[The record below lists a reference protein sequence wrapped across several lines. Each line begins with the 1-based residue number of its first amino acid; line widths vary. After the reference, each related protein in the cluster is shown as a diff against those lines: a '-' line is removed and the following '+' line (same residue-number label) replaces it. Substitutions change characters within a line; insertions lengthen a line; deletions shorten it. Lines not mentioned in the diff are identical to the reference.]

1 MHVEID
7 KESGFCFG
15 VTNAVKKA
23 EESLKKGK
31 VLYCLGDIV
40 HNSMEVLRLVKLGL
54 KIIDHK
60 KYHSLNNCNVLI
72 RAHGEPP
79 STYEYAQNNSI
90 DLIDTTCP
98 VVLALQKKIR
108 ETYLK
113 ITPLGGQ
120 IFIYGKKG
128 HAEVVGLN
136 GQTNNTAFIIEDE
149 KDLDNINIDINK
161 PVVLF
166 SQTTKS
172 LSLFNNLSKKLTEIT
187 NGKAKINDTIC
198 RQVSNRAEE
207 MMIFSKEHDII
218 IFVGGTKS
226 SNAKYLYSICKR
238 NNPSSFFVSEIS
250 DLNKEWFDGHKK
262 AGICGATSTPGWLME
277 EMAEE
282 IKRF

>member
-1 MHVEID
+1 MDVEID
-7 KESGFCFG
+7 RESGFCFG

-23 EESLKKGK
+23 EESLKKVK

-40 HNSMEVLRLVKLGL
+40 HNSMEVSRLEQLGL
-54 KIIDHK
+54 KIINRK
-60 KYHSLNNCNVLI
+60 KYHSLNNCTVLI

-79 STYEYAQNNSI
+79 SIYEYAQKNSI
-90 DLIDTTCP
+90 NIIDTTCP

-108 ETYLK
+108 ETYMN
-113 ITPLGGQ
+113 IAPMGGQ

-149 KDLDNINIDINK
+149 KDLDDINIDINK

-172 LSLFNNLSKKLTEIT
+172 LSLFNNLSKKLTEKT
-187 NGKAKINDTIC
+187 MGKAKINDTIC

-207 MMIFSKEHDII
+207 MKVFSKEHDII
-218 IFVGGTKS
+218 VFVGGSKS
-226 SNAKYLYSICKR
+226 SNAKYLYSICKH
-238 NNPSSFFVSEIS
+238 NNPSSFFVSEEK
-250 DLNKEWFDGHKK
+250 DLKKEWFVGYKK
-262 AGICGATSTPGWLME
+262 VGICGATSTPGWLME
-277 EMAEE
+277 EMAEK
-282 IKRF
+282 IKQF

>member
-1 MHVEID
+1 MDVEID
-7 KESGFCFG
+7 KKSGFCFG

-31 VLYCLGDIV
+31 DLYCLGDIV
-40 HNSMEVLRLVKLGL
+40 HNSMEVSRLEQLGL
-54 KIIDHK
+54 KIINKK
-60 KYHSLNNCNVLI
+60 KYYSLKNCAVLI

-79 STYEYAQNNSI
+79 CTYKYAHDNSI
-90 DLIDTTCP
+90 DIIDTTCP

-113 ITPLGGQ
+113 VAPIGGQ

-136 GQTNNTAFIIEDE
+136 GQTNNTAFIIENE

-161 PVVLF
+161 PVILF

-172 LSLFNNLSKKLTEIT
+172 LSLFNNLSKKLKERTM
-187 NGKAKINDTIC
+187 GKAKINDTIC

-207 MMIFSKEHDII
+207 MKVFSKEHDII
-218 IFVGGTKS
+218 IFVGGSKS
-226 SNAKYLYSICKR
+226 SNAKYLYSICKK
-238 NNPSSFFVSEIS
+238 NNPYSFFVSEEK
-250 DLNKEWFDGHKK
+250 DLKKEWFEGYKK
-262 AGICGATSTPGWLME
+262 VGICGATSTPKWLME
-277 EMAEE
+277 EMAEK
-282 IKRF
+282 IKKF

>member
-60 KYHSLNNCNVLI
+60 KYYSLNNCNVLI

-79 STYEYAQNNSI
+79 STYDYARNNSI

-113 ITPLGGQ
+113 IAPLGGQ

-136 GQTNNTAFIIEDE
+136 GQTDNTAFIIEEE
-149 KDLDNINIDINK
+149 KDLDHINIDVNK

-172 LSLFNNLSKKLTEIT
+172 LSLFNNLSEKLTEIT
-187 NGKAKINDTIC
+187 KGKAKINDTIC

-207 MMIFSKEHDII
+207 MKFFSKEHDII

-250 DLNKEWFDGHKK
+250 DLNKEWFNGHEK
-262 AGICGATSTPGWLME
+262 AGICGATSTPGWLMK
-277 EMAEE
+277 EMAKK
-282 IKRF
+282 IKQF

>member
-23 EESLKKGK
+23 EESLKKGGN
-31 VLYCLGDIV
+31 LYCLGDIV
-40 HNSMEVLRLVKLGL
+40 HNSMEVFRLEQLGL
-54 KIIDHK
+54 KIINQK
-60 KYHSLNNCNVLI
+60 KYQSLKNCSVLI

-79 STYEYAQNNSI
+79 ATYEYARNNSI

-108 ETYLK
+108 ETYLEIK
-113 ITPLGGQ
+113 PFGGQ
-120 IFIYGKKG
+120 IIIYGKKG

-136 GQTNNTAFIIEDE
+136 GQTDNTAFIIEKE
-149 KDLDNINIDINK
+149 KDIDNINININK

-172 LSLFNNLSKKLTEIT
+172 LSLFNNLCKKLTEKT
-187 NGKAKINDTIC
+187 GGKAKINDTIC

-207 MMIFSKEHDII
+207 MKVFSKEHDII
-218 IFVGGTKS
+218 IFVGGAKS

-238 NNPSSFFVSEIS
+238 TNPSSFFVSEIN
-250 DLNKEWFDGHKK
+250 DLHKEWFVGHTK

-277 EMAEE
+277 DMAEK
-282 IKRF
+282 IKQF

>member
-1 MHVEID
+1 MYVEID
-7 KESGFCFG
+7 RKSGFCFG

-23 EESLKKGK
+23 EESLKKEK

-60 KYHSLNNCNVLI
+60 KYYSLNNCTVLI

-79 STYEYAQNNSI
+79 STYEYARKKSI

-108 ETYLK
+108 ETYLE
-113 ITPLGGQ
+113 TAPLGGQ

-136 GQTNNTAFIIEDE
+136 GQTDNTALIIEKG
-149 KDLDNINIDINK
+149 KDIDSINIDISK

-207 MMIFSKEHDII
+207 MKIFSKEHDII
-218 IFVGGTKS
+218 IFVGGAKS

-238 NNPSSFFVSEIS
+238 TNPYSFFVSEIS

-277 EMAEE
+277 EMAKE
-282 IKRF
+282 IKQF